1 MARSAQFVLSE
12 LLVMRCQSGDEE
24 ALGQLV
30 DLWQPLLSRRARQLC
45 DTEEQA
51 SELGQDC
58 WLAISRGI
66 RSLRD
71 PAGFPAWALHIL
83 RNLAAD
89 AVHRRQRER
98 GSVERLSEET
108 SSQAGSPDGELD
120 SMRIAIRT
128 LPDELREPLL
138 LHYHEGYALSE
149 VGRLLGLPAGT
160 VKSRLFAARKMLRG
174 MLKED

>member
-12 LLVMRCQSGDEE
+12 LLVLRCQSGDAD
-24 ALGQLV
+24 ALGKLV

-51 SELGQDC
+51 RELGQDC
-58 WLAISRGI
+58 WLAIARGI
-66 RSLRD
+66 RSLHD
-71 PAGFPAWALHIL
+71 PAGFPAWALQIL

-89 AVHRRQRER
+89 EVRRRQRER
-98 GSVERLSEET
+98 GSLQQLDEAAGEAAGAAGGERD
-108 SSQAGSPDGELD
+108 A
-120 SMRIAIRT
+120 MRLAIRS
-128 LPDELREPLL
+128 LRDELREPLL
-138 LHYHEGYALSE
+138 LHYHAGDALSE